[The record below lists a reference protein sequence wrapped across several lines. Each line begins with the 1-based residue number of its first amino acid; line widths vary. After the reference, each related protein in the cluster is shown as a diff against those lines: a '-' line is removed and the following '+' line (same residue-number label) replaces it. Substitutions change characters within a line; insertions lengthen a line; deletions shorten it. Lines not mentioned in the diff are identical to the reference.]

1 MTVKN
6 YARENKKNRHSLYYV

>member
-6 YARENKKNRHSLYYV
+6 YARENEKNRHSLYYV